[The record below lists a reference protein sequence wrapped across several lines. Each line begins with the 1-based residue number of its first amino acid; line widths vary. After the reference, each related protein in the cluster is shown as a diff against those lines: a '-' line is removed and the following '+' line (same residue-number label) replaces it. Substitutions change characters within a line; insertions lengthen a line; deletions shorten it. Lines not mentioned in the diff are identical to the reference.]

1 MALYCRA
8 TPDRAT
14 EGVIY
19 DGMQVSAWTR
29 TARAECGLGTACA
42 DVMGMRLGWT
52 ELDCLGLNIPALDRL
67 FGALGGATF
76 VYNSILPESNIE
88 LISSRVCRP
97 AGAFS
102 PNFLVFFP
110 AFSASEQF

>member
-1 MALYCRA
+1 MTGCRSQPEPGRRERNVDWGPHAL
-8 TPDRAT
+8 
-14 EGVIY
+14 V
-19 DGMQVSAWTR
+19 
-29 TARAECGLGTACA
+29 
-42 DVMGMRLGWT
+42 GMRLGWT

-102 PNFLVFFP
+102 PNFLSFSLPFP
-110 AFSASEQF
+110 LVNSFNYGS